1 MPIVRSEHILRQRPC
16 GFLLGSCVC
25 SKGSAVPNT
34 LKTYSVSLS
43 FVCGFCPERYGI
55 YELDKDENGKPVKLL
70 RKSKAYID
78 LAAEH
83 TLSSPDTAFRIV
95 NGAYEKMRKELTE
108 KEIY

>member
-1 MPIVRSEHILRQRPC
+1 M
-16 GFLLGSCVC
+16 
-25 SKGSAVPNT
+25 
-34 LKTYSVSLS
+34 
-43 FVCGFCPERYGI
+43 
-55 YELDKDENGKPVKLL
+55 KLL